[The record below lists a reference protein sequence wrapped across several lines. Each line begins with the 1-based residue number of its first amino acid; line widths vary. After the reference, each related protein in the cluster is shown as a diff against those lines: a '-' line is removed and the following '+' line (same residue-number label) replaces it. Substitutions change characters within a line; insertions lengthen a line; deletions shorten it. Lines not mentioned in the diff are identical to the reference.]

1 MLGHDHSTTANA
13 RLLECFAS
21 FLRSRTIYPANN
33 QRVMGLAAELI
44 ELVEKGLPVDESVA
58 IRFAQEHVLVGVE
71 QLRLKSA
78 PAAWLAEMLRRTSL
92 AGVELRA
99 PVTIAVLEDFAR
111 ELHACAH
118 PVPTPLVPRWAD
130 RSPALRPLPFVV
142 EGHHAG
148 SDEDPRSLR
157 AKLAKDPQVRDR
169 LARLGLTIQRMGTDG
184 GGKASLDV
192 LQFVVNAVEAE
203 VEEDPEGVVDLV
215 CDLLD
220 GIQAQITQVVPVRGA
235 IDESVREAAERVARR
250 YFTSDR
256 SDGPKLDQHELPAG
270 RPEDAA
276 VDDSLTTLVEE
287 LRSVEWSR
295 TLRAFEARA
304 AETSH
309 IVAVLVELIASP
321 LRDVTPARAAR
332 RIVGIAARPEGI
344 DFAAVE
350 ECLGSS
356 RPGGPVFDRAQ
367 AIAAFVESGNVDFVF
382 GRNAAGLD
390 AIAAVF
396 PQWFDRWLATLQ
408 PSSEADRDAMAR
420 VVAAIGTE
428 RFVPGL
434 VTLAETE
441 ELRDERQVARLGFLL
456 GDHAAAALG
465 ALIEGGNAA
474 ARPVVVQFVPRW
486 SDFAV
491 EATAVR
497 LLPAEDL
504 PDAHFVALCRLVAGD
519 RSSATLVRDECGAL
533 LRAFVRAHASNPAMG
548 ERRLRVIQALA
559 RFPSAHTT
567 LLLQELARSGKEG
580 KAVRRVATDLL
591 AQGQGTA

>member
-1 MLGHDHSTTANA
+1 MLGHDNSTTANA
-13 RLLECFAS
+13 RLLECLAS
-21 FLRSRTIYPANN
+21 FLRLRTIYPANN

-71 QLRLKSA
+71 QLPLRSA
-78 PAAWLAEMLRRTSL
+78 PAAWLAEMLRNASL

-111 ELHACAH
+111 ELQACTH

-142 EGHHAG
+142 DGHHAG
-148 SDEDPRSLR
+148 SGEDPRSLR

-169 LARLGLTIQRMGTDG
+169 LARLGITIERLGTDG

-203 VEEDPEGVVDLV
+203 VEEDPEGVINLV

-256 SDGPKLDQHELPAG
+256 SDGPKLDQHELPVG

-287 LRSVEWSR
+287 LRSVQWSR
-295 TLRAFEARA
+295 TVRAFEPPAD
-304 AETSH
+304 ETSH

-321 LRDVTPARAAR
+321 LREVTPARAAR
-332 RIVGIAARPEGI
+332 RIVDFAARPDGI
-344 DFAAVE
+344 DFGAVE

-356 RPGGPVFDRAQ
+356 RRGGPAFDRAQ

-390 AIAAVF
+390 AIAAVY

-408 PSSEADRDAMAR
+408 PSSEADRDAMTR

-428 RFVPGL
+428 RFATGMAA
-434 VTLAETE
+434 LARSD
-441 ELRDERQVARLGFLL
+441 ELRDERQVARLAFLL

-486 SDFAV
+486 SEFSL
-491 EATAVR
+491 ETTALR
-497 LLPAEDL
+497 LLPAEDV
-504 PDAHFVALCRLVAGD
+504 PDTHLVALCRLVAGD
-519 RSSATLVRDECGAL
+519 RASATQVHDDGGAL
-533 LRAFVRAHASNPAMG
+533 LRAFVRAHASNSAMG
-548 ERRLRVIQALA
+548 ERRLRAIQALA

-567 LLLQELARSGKEG
+567 LLLQELVRSGKEG
-580 KAVRRVATDLL
+580 KAVRRVAQDLL
-591 AQGQGTA
+591 TRGQGTA